1 MLRPFTNCLVALLCG
16 LVLVA
21 PLTGCGGG
29 KKKKGAMTIAERLK
43 KARADGTPGGPT
55 RELTKVARMQV
66 KSGDKAGAVKTLEE
80 ARKTVAAD
88 ADAIIFAPRLVEIA
102 EVYGE
107 LGEKKPGREAADKAV
122 AMTESMGDAVARVEV
137 LSKAGTVYGSRL
149 GDAGKARQSLG
160 KAAEIAN
167 GEGVS
172 DRFRPQALAA
182 VALGYANANLAN
194 EAKAVIAKLEEMA
207 GKIEELRPKAE
218 ALAAAANVHARS
230 GDKEK
235 AATLLAD
242 AAKAAKSIDGAANKT
257 YALIAVA
264 NAMVAAGDTK
274 GATSL
279 AAEAEKMSAKIADPE
294 QQKEALQDVRALQA
308 SVGKG

>member
-1 MLRPFTNCLVALLCG
+1 MRSFTTCLVALLCG

-21 PLTGCGGG
+21 PLTGCGGGG

-43 KARADGTPGGPT
+43 KARADTTPGGST

-66 KSGDKAGAVKTLEE
+66 KSGDKTGAVKTLEE

-88 ADAIIFAPRLVEIA
+88 ADAIVFAPRLVEIA

-107 LGEKKPGREAADKAV
+107 VGEKKPGREAADKAV
-122 AMTESMGDAVARVEV
+122 AMAESMSDAVSRVEV

-149 GDAGKARQSLG
+149 GDAGKARQNLA
-160 KAAEIAN
+160 KAGEIAMS
-167 GEGVS
+167 EDVS

-194 EAKAVIAKLEEMA
+194 DAKVVIAKLEEMA
-207 GKIEELRPKAE
+207 GSIEELRPKAE

-230 GDKEK
+230 GDKDK
-235 AATLLAD
+235 AAELLAD

-279 AAEAEKMSAKIADPE
+279 AAEAEKTSAKIADPE
-294 QQKEALQDVRALQA
+294 QQKEAVQDVRALQA